1 MQLRVPVA
9 QVGHSVVGGQVTI
22 GHSVIVGRSVVVGQ
36 VTIGHS
42 VAVGHCVVGGQ
53 VTTGH
58 SVIVGRS
65 VVVGQVTIGHSV
77 AVGHCVV
84 GGQVTTGH
92 SVVVGQVTIGHS
104 VVVGHSGVEGQ
115 VTTGHSVMTG
125 VVTTG
130 HSVVVGHSVTIGHS
144 VVTVGS
150 DRVECNSEAKGPLPA
165 SFSPATRNVYIVP
178 GSRFLIVTF
187 RPDVM
192 MVLIV
197 PSNREYSTKYWSGP
211 KLFLS
216 KQFTS
221 SHLRAIRLVSIV
233 VGLRDCGGPLG
244 AVQNRTKY
252 TVKQSKRS

>member
-1 MQLRVPVA
+1 M
-9 QVGHSVVGGQVTI
+9 
-22 GHSVIVGRSVVVGQ
+22 VVGQ

-92 SVVVGQVTIGHS
+92 SVTEGVVTTGHSVVVGQVTIGHS
-104 VVVGHSGVEGQ
+104 VVVGHSGVGGQ
-115 VTTGHSVMTG
+115 VITGHSVMTG

-150 DRVECNSEAKGPLPA
+150 DRVECDSEAKGPLPA
-165 SFSPATRNVYIVP
+165 SFSPATRNVYIMP

-192 MVLIV
+192 MVLVV

-233 VGLRDCGGPLG
+233 VGLRDCGGLLG

>member
-1 MQLRVPVA
+1 MVVGQVTTGQSGQVTTGHSVVGVPVA

-104 VVVGHSGVEGQ
+104 VVVGHS
-115 VTTGHSVMTG
+115 VTV
-125 VVTTG
+125 
-130 HSVVVGHSVTIGHS
+130 GHS

-150 DRVECNSEAKGPLPA
+150 DRVECDSEAKGPLPA

-192 MVLIV
+192 MVLVV

-233 VGLRDCGGPLG
+233 VGLRDCGGLLG